1 MIKVT
6 GPEPIEPGP
15 PFLRDWRVVLASA
28 STSRLRL
35 LRNAGVE
42 ADVVVSGVD
51 EDAIEAKIQ
60 RPDPEKL
67 ASRLAQAK
75 ALAVVRELKV
85 GSSRGKWSQPTI
97 VIGADSV
104 LDVDG
109 VPLGKPESAEVA
121 LSRAKQMRMRS
132 ARLITGHCV
141 VTLSGSGPEERRAEY
156 AATTEVAFSD
166 PTDAELAAY
175 VASGEP
181 LKVAGGF
188 TLDGLSAPF
197 IDEVVGDP
205 SNVIGLSLVSLR
217 YLLSDLGIEW
227 IV

>member
-1 MIKVT
+1 MITVT
-6 GPEPIEPGP
+6 GPPPIEPGP
-15 PFLRDWRVVLASA
+15 PILRDWRVVLASA
-28 STSRLRL
+28 SKSRLRL

-51 EDAIEAKIQ
+51 ESAIEAKIS

-67 ASRLAQAK
+67 ASRLARAK
-75 ALAVVRELKV
+75 ALAVVRELKA

-109 VPLGKPESAEVA
+109 VPLGKPETAEVA

-132 ARLITGHCV
+132 AQLITGHCV
-141 VTLSGSGPEERRAEY
+141 VTLSGSGPEQRRAEY
-156 AATTEVAFSD
+156 AAMTEVAFSD

-181 LKVAGGF
+181 LGVAGGF

>member
-1 MIKVT
+1 MS
-6 GPEPIEPGP
+6 GPVAPSDDTSTP
-15 PFLRDWRVVLASA
+15 PRLRDWRVVLASA

-35 LRNAGVE
+35 LRNAGIE

-51 EDAIEAKIQ
+51 EDAIEAQ
-60 RPDPEKL
+60 LDRPSPKTL
-67 ASRLAQAK
+67 ASTLARAK
-75 ALAVVRELKV
+75 ALAVVRRLTAAGE
-85 GSSRGKWSQPTI
+85 RGRWSEPTI

-109 VPLGKPESAEVA
+109 EPMGKPITPEVA
-121 LSRAKQMRMRS
+121 LSRAKQMRGRS
-132 ARLITGHCV
+132 AELITGHCTV
-141 VTLSGSGPEERRAEY
+141 ALSGSGPEERRAEY
-156 AATTEVAFSD
+156 AATTEVRFSD

-181 LKVAGGF
+181 LQVAGGF

-197 IDEVVGDP
+197 VEGVVGDP
-205 SNVIGLSLVSLR
+205 SNVIGLSLPNLR
-217 YLLSDLGIEW
+217 RLISDLGIEW